1 MKSISE
7 AIAQLQEKLTRDINE
22 SGLHP
27 AVLELIVGRM
37 YQEVAQLAKLQA
49 QREREQQGEEEG

>member
-7 AIAQLQEKLTRDINE
+7 AIAKLQEKLTQDINE

-27 AVLELIVGRM
+27 AVLELIVGRL
-37 YQEVAQLAKLQA
+37 YTEVAQLAKLQA
-49 QREREQQGEEEG
+49 QREQERQDGEEG